1 MSQPLAFCITTLHP
15 GGAERQLAELVLRMP
30 TAEFTPHVVA
40 LAEPPES
47 IESIVVDRLKDGG
60 VPVTFLNAPGMLA
73 APTTIVKLK
82 RYFQQLQPVLVQS
95 FLAHANIAATVAARA
110 AGVRPVVT
118 GIRVAERRANLHAW
132 LARRTERWVARHVC
146 VSHSVAEF
154 AIRDMQLDPRKVVM
168 IPNGVDVETFA
179 QAQPLERLELGL
191 PSTARVVLHVGRLDS
206 QKRIDWLLARFAEAL
221 PRLPDTYL
229 LLAGSGSSQV
239 YLTKRSAQLGIVD
252 RVRFLGW
259 RGDVPRL
266 LASCDA
272 LVLTSAW
279 EGMPNAVLE
288 AMAAARP
295 VLATE
300 VEGVREVLG
309 SALAAEQVVGRDEAT
324 LFVERLVCMLRDRDR
339 AAEVGQANQARA
351 RQRFSL
357 DETARR
363 YASLY
368 RELLL

>member
-1 MSQPLAFCITTLHP
+1 MSQPLAFCITTLRP
-15 GGAERQLAELVLRMP
+15 GGAECQLSELVLRLQ
-30 TAEFTPHVVA
+30 TDDFTPHVVV

-47 IESIVVDRLKDGG
+47 NESSVVDRLKDRG
-60 VPVTFLNAPGMLA
+60 VPVTFLNARGPIA
-73 APTTIVKLK
+73 APVTVWKLK
-82 RYFQQLQPVLVQS
+82 QYFERLRPVLVQS
-95 FLAHANIAATVAARA
+95 FLAHANIAATVACRV
-110 AGVRPVVT
+110 AGVRRVVT

-132 LARRTERWVARHVC
+132 LARRTERWALRHVC

-179 QAQPLERLELGL
+179 QARPLERRELGL
-191 PSTARVVLHVGRLDS
+191 PSTARLVLHVGRLDL
-206 QKRIDWLLARFAEAL
+206 QKQIDWLFARFAEGL
-221 PRLPDTYL
+221 PRLPEAYL
-229 LLAGSGSSQV
+229 VLAGSGSSQA
-239 YLTKRSAQLGIVD
+239 YLAKLATQLGIAD

-266 LASCDA
+266 LASCDV

-309 SALAAEQVVGRDEAT
+309 STLAAEQVVGRDEAT
-324 LFVERLVCMLRDRDR
+324 LFVERLVGILRDRDQ
-339 AAEVGQANQARA
+339 ATELGQANQART
-351 RQRFSL
+351 RQRYSL

-363 YASLY
+363 YLELY